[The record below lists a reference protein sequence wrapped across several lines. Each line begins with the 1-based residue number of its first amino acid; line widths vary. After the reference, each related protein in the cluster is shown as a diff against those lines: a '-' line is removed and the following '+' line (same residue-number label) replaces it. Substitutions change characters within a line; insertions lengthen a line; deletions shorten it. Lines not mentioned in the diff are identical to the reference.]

1 LYPFQYVERPSIKS
15 LFTFAPLKLEMQKFS
30 YLLFIVCILVLSS
43 CSEYNKVLKSTD
55 IEYKYT
61 KAVEYYNNKEYHK
74 SLPILEELIGLTRGS
89 SRAEDVYYYYALSHY
104 GVKDYYLA
112 NYYFK
117 SFAKTFSNSPRAEE
131 CQFNA
136 ARCSFELSPTYSL
149 DQTDTRNS
157 IDEFQLFLDHFPN
170 SNLRDSANK
179 MIVLLNSKLETKAF
193 ENAKIFEKTGK
204 YKAASQSL
212 KQLLKDYPATVYKEE
227 VLYLIV
233 KSDYLFAEGSVE
245 EKKLD
250 RFRSTIESYITFAN
264 SFPESKKLKEA
275 EGYYK
280 SSQKQ
285 VEKMTTGQHIII
297 TE

>member
-1 LYPFQYVERPSIKS
+1 
-15 LFTFAPLKLEMQKFS
+15 MQKFS
-30 YLLFIVCILVLSS
+30 YLLFIVGILILSG

-117 SFAKTFSNSPRAEE
+117 SFVKTFSNSPRAED
-131 CQFNA
+131 CQFKA
-136 ARCSFELSPTYSL
+136 ARCSYELSPTYSL

-179 MIVLLNSKLETKAF
+179 MIAMLNSKLETKAF
-193 ENAKIFEKTGK
+193 ENARIFEKTGK

-233 KSDYLFAEGSVE
+233 KSDYLFAEGSVD

-280 SSQKQ
+280 SSQRE
-285 VEKMTTGQHIII
+285 VEKLTTGQHIII

>member
-1 LYPFQYVERPSIKS
+1 MYPFQYVERPSIKS

>member
-1 LYPFQYVERPSIKS
+1 MYPFHTVDRPSLKS
-15 LFTFAPLKLEMQKFS
+15 LFTFAPLKIEMQKFS
-30 YLLFIVCILVLSS
+30 YLLFIASVLVLAS

-61 KAVEYYNNKEYHK
+61 KAVEYYNNDECHK

-89 SRAEDVYYYYALSHY
+89 SRAEDVYYYYAQSHY
-104 GVKDYYLA
+104 CVKDYYLA

-117 SFAKTFSNSPRAEE
+117 SFAKTFSNSPRAEA

-212 KQLLKDYPATVYKEE
+212 KQLLKDYPATAYKEE

-233 KSDYLFAEGSVE
+233 KSDYLFAEGSID

-250 RFRSTIESYITFAN
+250 RFRSTIESYVTFAN

-280 SSQKQ
+280 SSQRE
-285 VEKMTTGQHIII
+285 VEKLTTGQHIII

>member
-1 LYPFQYVERPSIKS
+1 LYPFQRVDRPSLKS
-15 LFTFAPLKLEMQKFS
+15 LFTFAPLKLKMQKFS
-30 YLLFIVCILVLSS
+30 YLLFIVGILILSG

-117 SFAKTFSNSPRAEE
+117 SFVKTFSNSPRAED
-131 CQFNA
+131 CQFKA
-136 ARCSFELSPTYSL
+136 ARCSYELSPTYSL

-179 MIVLLNSKLETKAF
+179 MIAMLNSKLETKAF
-193 ENAKIFEKTGK
+193 ENARIFEKTGK

-233 KSDYLFAEGSVE
+233 KSDYLFAEGSVD

-280 SSQKQ
+280 SSQRE
-285 VEKMTTGQHIII
+285 VEKLTTGQHIII